1 MNTRHDK
8 GDGPEDI
15 DKAFAEIVAE
25 LEREAPLPQWPADP
39 GHPTDPP
46 DREGAVAER
55 DDPGDTDAVT
65 DDSTPA
71 APREISAT
79 GPDEEPTGPRD
90 WAPDAAAPDAED
102 EGHFEPP
109 EPPPVPTPKAGTIGG
124 IVLILAGIAMLF
136 VPGLAGWIG
145 TLALPTGLVAISAG
159 IGWLLF
165 RMRHSPPES
174 GWEDGAQL

>member
-1 MNTRHDK
+1 MNTRHDN
-8 GDGPEDI
+8 GDGPEDV

-39 GHPTDPP
+39 GDPTDPS
-46 DREGAVAER
+46 DRSGALAER
-55 DDPGDTDAVT
+55 DDPDA
-65 DDSTPA
+65 DDSPPA
-71 APREISAT
+71 APRETTAT

-90 WAPDAAAPDAED
+90 WAPDAAGADAED

-109 EPPPVPTPKAGTIGG
+109 EPPPVPPPKAGTIGG
-124 IVLILAGIAMLF
+124 ILLILAGIALLL

-145 TLALPTGLVAISAG
+145 TLALPAGLVAISAG

-165 RMRHSPPES
+165 RMRHSPPDS
-174 GWEDGAQL
+174 GWDDGAQL